1 MIYSVSCVKQSGACA
16 QLKGPQY
23 VGYTSRPGKVRFS
36 EHLGSATQQ
45 CQQDTQKPV
54 GLDFSV
60 VYLPIER
67 VHTRDKFVF
76 QARESFW
83 IKQYNSVKIKSVN
96 QIEAGLNLTP

>member
-1 MIYSVSCVKQSGACA
+1 M
-16 QLKGPQY
+16 
-23 VGYTSRPGKVRFS
+23 GYTSRPGKVRFS

-54 GLDFSV
+54 GVHFRMAGHSHSDM

-76 QARESFW
+76 EARESFW
-83 IKQYNSVKIKSVN
+83 IKQYNSVKIKAVN
-96 QIEAGLNLTP
+96 QIEARLNLTP